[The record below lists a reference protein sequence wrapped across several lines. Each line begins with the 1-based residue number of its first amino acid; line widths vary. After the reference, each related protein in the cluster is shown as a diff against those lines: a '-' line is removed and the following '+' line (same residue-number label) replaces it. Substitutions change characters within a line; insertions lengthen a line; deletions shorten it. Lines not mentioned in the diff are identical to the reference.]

1 MAISPSSDT
10 PETGRAEEE
19 AQQKVRTEEIKL
31 VAQHTSRK
39 ALTLLVVGGLLFAM
53 LHFTSL
59 GRQVRDWDTLAA
71 VFRPGGL
78 HAELYFFLISALLIM
93 AGVPRLLFCALGGFA
108 FGFWEGLLCSQ
119 LGSLAGSFIAFRA
132 ARWGGRDWL
141 SGYFG
146 NKRFFA
152 RIVQARPTV
161 VSVALIRM
169 LPVANAVI
177 NFGLALGH
185 VGNRVFL
192 LGSFVG
198 FLPQGIIAT
207 VVGSGLGQDVPS
219 AGALQIGLAGILL
232 FAILFLASRHRG
244 LAGEL
249 SRVSRR
255 FVSFS
260 FSDRFSIMAILR
272 RLRDRD
278 RNWLSS
284 LAILVGLLAVAFSFS
299 FKNAS
304 LAGIK
309 LTTPEGRA
317 LLQSAWAKGEIVVLV
332 RHSERCDRT
341 TAACDDTPDGI
352 TVRGRNLATEVGQEF
367 SQLDGGQADIL
378 TSPTTRTKQTAT
390 AMFGT
395 SVPTREWLANCK
407 TISLDDISRN
417 KADGRNLVLVTHNR
431 CIRKIGQEAG
441 IAAATDPP
449 YNSLLFIAVGKNG
462 VKPTA
467 AGLVTAESFIAD
479 SRAMP

>member
-1 MAISPSSDT
+1 VTGTRSP
-10 PETGRAEEE
+10 RVQA
-19 AQQKVRTEEIKL
+19 
-31 VAQHTSRK
+31 
-39 ALTLLVVGGLLFAM
+39 
-53 LHFTSL
+53 
-59 GRQVRDWDTLAA
+59 
-71 VFRPGGL
+71 GGL

-132 ARWGGRDWL
+132 ARWGGRAWL
-141 SGYFG
+141 SGYLG

-207 VVGSGLGQDVPS
+207 VVGSGLGQAVPS

-232 FAILFLASRHRG
+232 FAILFLSSRHRG

-249 SRVSRR
+249 SRVSSR

-309 LTTPEGRA
+309 LATPEGRA

-417 KADGRNLVLVTHNR
+417 KAGGRNLVLVTHNR
-431 CIRKIGQEAG
+431 CIRKIGRRPG
-441 IAAATDPP
+441 LRPP
-449 YNSLLFIAVGKNG
+449 PTRPTTHCCSLLSTRTVENRPQPGSSPRSRSSLTAVRCRNI
-462 VKPTA
+462 VR
-467 AGLVTAESFIAD
+467 
-479 SRAMP
+479 SRANDWDASGYEPQSGHPESQLVERDPFMRTHASSCSPLS